1 MRLKPYILISCLSL
15 LSILLLTQVS
25 CERDDICAPDTA
37 TTPLLVIAFI
47 SAETAEAEAPVELQI
62 KGEGIDELLELGTA
76 LDTIRIP
83 LRTNGTLSEFEFT
96 VNSNV
101 ENDSIPANTD
111 MVSFQY
117 TTVEEYVSSA
127 CGFRATF
134 EGLSATRENTTDTD
148 NWINEIIVQSL
159 NVKDETTTH
168 VLIRH

>member
-1 MRLKPYILISCLSL
+1 MRLKPYLLITCLSVL
-15 LSILLLTQVS
+15 PMLLLTQIS

-37 TTPLLVIAFI
+37 TTPMLVIAFI
-47 SAETAEAEAPVELQI
+47 SSDSGEPEAPVELQI
-62 KGEGIDELLELGTA
+62 KAEGIDELLELGAT
-76 LDTIRIP
+76 LDTITIP

-96 VNSNV
+96 INSIT
-101 ENDSIPANTD
+101 ENDSIPSNTD

-134 EGLSATRENTTDTD
+134 EGISATRENVVDTDT
-148 NWINEIIVQSL
+148 WINEINVQSL
-159 NVKDETTTH
+159 NVKDENTTH